1 MIRASYFKTFGSAV
15 GSYLLLLC
23 KNFETENAFLI
34 IDMTNDD
41 GKTGFVMLHKTVA
54 KFFHSVYSVD
64 EPERSLFQVV
74 LFFSDVECH

>member
-1 MIRASYFKTFGSAV
+1 
-15 GSYLLLLC
+15 
-23 KNFETENAFLI
+23 
-34 IDMTNDD
+34 MTNDD

-54 KFFHSVYSVD
+54 KFFHSVSVD